1 MSDYSQLQTVE
12 ELQNQATHRQE
23 QSQQQSCTSMTTRLC
38 LLKETGFRTKSV
50 SRHILSRIIT
60 STENDMLRSSI
71 LAVLF
76 VLFGNLP
83 DADAEPMHDPTRG
96 ELLYTTNCIACH
108 NAQVH
113 WRDKK
118 LVTDWTS
125 LQSEVRRWQKFS
137 GLGWSDD
144 DIMKVARYLNAL
156 YYHYP
161 TPD

>member
-1 MSDYSQLQTVE
+1 
-12 ELQNQATHRQE
+12 
-23 QSQQQSCTSMTTRLC
+23 
-38 LLKETGFRTKSV
+38 
-50 SRHILSRIIT
+50 
-60 STENDMLRSSI
+60 MLPRSI

-83 DADAEPMHDPTRG
+83 DADAAQPAHNPTRG

-118 LVTDWTS
+118 LATDWTS
-125 LQSEVRRWQKFS
+125 LQSEIRRWQKFS

-156 YYHYP
+156 HYHYP